1 MSYILVFSI
10 GVTRRTLSSATPPRR
25 GRQPRPEYTG
35 QALGPQAPGLSAPTS
50 VRASPGSATPEFAT
64 GKRCRDPAFCDRA
77 NDALFGEN
85 APDEFR
91 GGYIEGRAVAVHVG
105 WGRRRSEATADFI
118 RVALL
123 DGNPRTIG
131 GGWVKRTTRSRD
143 VERHAVGPGEDGDA
157 VGADLVGH
165 VAVGGDPV
173 GPGDD
178 QIDPARLHQR
188 ADHAVAQ
195 QG

>member
-1 MSYILVFSI
+1 MVAIEISGKKAPYAFGSGFCYSFFRYDTGNI
-10 GVTRRTLSSATPPRR
+10 G
-25 GRQPRPEYTG
+25 G
-35 QALGPQAPGLSAPTS
+35 
-50 VRASPGSATPEFAT
+50 
-64 GKRCRDPAFCDRA
+64 
-77 NDALFGEN
+77 
-85 APDEFR
+85 

-195 QG
+195 QGDVETGPLKLPGS